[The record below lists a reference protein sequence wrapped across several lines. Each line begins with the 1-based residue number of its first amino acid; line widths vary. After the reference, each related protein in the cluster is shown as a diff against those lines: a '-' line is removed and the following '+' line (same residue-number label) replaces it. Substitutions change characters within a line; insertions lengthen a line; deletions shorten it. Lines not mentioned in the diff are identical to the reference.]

1 MVLQFTQGIESLP
14 ASERA
19 VQADHLKEPL
29 LFNGTYHPICLD
41 LELSLRTDQQQEEGY
56 YQSSA
61 QFMTPLDVTPFK
73 LITKLR
79 LMLQEIILG

>member
-1 MVLQFTQGIESLP
+1 MVLQFPQGIESLP
-14 ASERA
+14 GSERA
-19 VQADHLKEPL
+19 VKADLLKEPL
-29 LFNGTYHPICLD
+29 VINRTYHPICLD
-41 LELSLRTDQQQEEGY
+41 LKLSLRTDQQQEEGY
-56 YQSSA
+56 YLSSA